1 MGKLTALKLKSV
13 KTGTYQD
20 GDGLMI
26 VRTEKGGRWTFRY
39 SFLGRRRDMGL
50 GSYPTISLSEA
61 RKERDH
67 WKAVL
72 AGGNDPIDVRKAA
85 IEAEKTERERVDP
98 TFKEL
103 VEIVLEAKKA
113 RLRGGGT
120 RGRWMSPFATH
131 MFPKIGSKPASTLTA
146 QDFADSLR
154 PIWKSKYPTAE
165 KAAQRSRLVLREGQL
180 MGFPVDPIVVDQAT
194 RMLGEVL
201 HISTPIPATR
211 WQDIPDLFSALP
223 ETNAGQCLRLMILS
237 LVRLDGCSGA
247 KLPEFEDGIWTVP
260 ADRVKGTEG
269 KVSDFRVPT
278 SRAIE
283 ALIADQAQF
292 FDDILFPGTNGTPIT
307 SRALEKCL
315 DEMREEGRPHGFRT
329 SFRTWVQ
336 DTDAC
341 GFEVAEAILNHKV
354 GGKVERSYARSDIL
368 ERRRPVMEAWARHV
382 TNKGKQ

>member
-1 MGKLTALKLKSV
+1 
-13 KTGTYQD
+13 
-20 GDGLMI
+20 
-26 VRTEKGGRWTFRY
+26 
-39 SFLGRRRDMGL
+39 MGL